1 MAWYL
6 HKNRHEDQ
14 LNRIEDPDMN
24 PCSYVLIFE
33 KVNQIILLD
42 TIILVM
48 LLHPRFLYNYI
59 NIMQKITIYD
69 GMINYLIFLIAWK
82 HLPYSRNF
90 YESTIIF
97 TSQMST

>member
-59 NIMQKITIYD
+59 NIMQKNYHIWWYD
-69 GMINYLIFLIAWK
+69 KLSHFFDFMETPAL
-82 HLPYSRNF
+82 
-90 YESTIIF
+90 
-97 TSQMST
+97 Q